1 MAGDSSERKTVR
13 VEYGEEYASHMSEL
27 TDLTVMKA
35 RASVISPMVNLN
47 AITAAP

>member
-27 TDLTVMKA
+27 TELTVMKVS
-35 RASVISPMVNLN
+35 ASVISPMVNLN
-47 AITAAP
+47 VITVAH